1 MPETPVMVNV
11 FVPAAAE
18 LAAVN
23 VRMLV
28 PVVGFGFQSA
38 VTPLGS
44 PDTEKVTLPANP
56 YCGITP
62 RLVVP
67 EVPWPMSRVPGPE
80 RVKVGAYTPS
90 VRVVVADRLPEVPV
104 IVSVFVPGA
113 AVLLAVNVSRLEP
126 VVGFGFH
133 RAVTPLGS
141 PETERVTL
149 PVNPYNGF
157 TTR

>member
-1 MPETPVMVNV
+1 MVNV

-62 RLVVP
+62 RLQAP
-67 EVPWPMSRVPGPE
+67 EGPFPMSRVPGLE

-90 VRVVVADRLPEVPV
+90 VSVVAAAKLPVGTVMVTVPVTMAQALRADRVSVVV
-104 IVSVFVPGA
+104 F
-113 AVLLAVNVSRLEP
+113 
-126 VVGFGFH
+126 VVG
-133 RAVTPLGS
+133 LG
-141 PETERVTL
+141 
-149 PVNPYNGF
+149 
-157 TTR
+157 